1 MIKLLVGKPG
11 EGKTKELIAKANA
24 ALSDSKGS
32 IIFIGESDESILEL
46 NHEIRYVNISDYPIT
61 SSTEFLAFLYGLVS
75 SNYDIEQ
82 IYIDGVFNLFIMT
95 PEEICVWIDKAKQIT
110 ETYQFKI
117 EISISLPH
125 DVPDCLLKYLI

>member
-11 EGKTKELIAKANA
+11 EGKTKELIAKANS
-24 ALSDSKGS
+24 ALSVSKGS

-46 NHEIRYVNISDYPIT
+46 NHEIRYVNISDYPIS

-95 PEEICVWIDKAKQIT
+95 PEEICTWVEKAKHIT
-110 ETYQFKI
+110 ETYDFKV
-117 EISISLPH
+117 EISISLPTG
-125 DVPDCLLKYLI
+125 VPECLEKYII

>member
-24 ALSDSKGS
+24 ALSVSKGS
-32 IIFIGESDESILEL
+32 IVFIGESDESILEL
-46 NHEIRYVNISDYPIT
+46 NHEIRYVNISDYPIS

-95 PEEICVWIDKAKQIT
+95 PEIGRASCRERV
-110 ETYQFKI
+110 
-117 EISISLPH
+117 
-125 DVPDCLLKYLI
+125 